1 MSNKIAVLTVWL
13 LFLVFFEVLIAFGY
27 VAKQNDMSEQ
37 RTSIYNSF
45 IELQNQIGY
54 AGLIHNFKNFILRPE
69 NKEYQDKAINNYLN
83 AMVELDKIETIGTN
97 IIGKLEMQHTR
108 EMLTAYKSRL
118 ELLPSL
124 LSKKL
129 SARELDSYVNYNDEA
144 SHSEIKSTTALVTI
158 ELESQILD
166 FRSRSLK
173 SSFIILIALL
183 ITVIFIIRFFFKEQ
197 RQALQRSNAANNEM
211 QKQETKMIRSQEIL
225 VGVMQDV
232 EREKAQTARVNKRL
246 LSKNQEME
254 QFIYTVSHD
263 LKSPLVTINAFT
275 QRLFV
280 ELGETLTE
288 KQTYRFN
295 RIIENINNME
305 TLLVDLLDLSR
316 IVQKA
321 VTNSMINVKTTVSE
335 QIDALESNISQ
346 SNATIRFVG
355 NLHMINANP
364 RLFSEAVLNVLS
376 NAIKYREPTRKLFID
391 IFTTQAPTSTTI
403 HIKDNGIGL
412 DPKYH
417 ELIFEIFER
426 LSSGEGSGVGLTI
439 VKTIMQKHKGQ
450 VTLES
455 KLDQGCCFSLTFPN
469 NQEIEDKEGE
479 EGI

>member
-1 MSNKIAVLTVWL
+1 
-13 LFLVFFEVLIAFGY
+13 
-27 VAKQNDMSEQ
+27 
-37 RTSIYNSF
+37 
-45 IELQNQIGY
+45 
-54 AGLIHNFKNFILRPE
+54 
-69 NKEYQDKAINNYLN
+69 
-83 AMVELDKIETIGTN
+83 
-97 IIGKLEMQHTR
+97 
-108 EMLTAYKSRL
+108 
-118 ELLPSL
+118 
-124 LSKKL
+124 
-129 SARELDSYVNYNDEA
+129 
-144 SHSEIKSTTALVTI
+144 
-158 ELESQILD
+158 
-166 FRSRSLK
+166 
-173 SSFIILIALL
+173 
-183 ITVIFIIRFFFKEQ
+183 VIFIIRFFFKEQ